1 MELHRLIQRL
11 VVPVLLLCLLVSNGC
26 AVQRSK
32 APQIDAKTAYALNL
46 ESQVTQADKDY
57 IQFFTDVGNAN
68 RAGQLT
74 PGDVA
79 SLNKVGSHLKIA
91 LDEANR
97 LTKAYAS
104 SYDQG
109 TAGQV
114 GTLLAQVA
122 ADLVT
127 LSTSLAQMKGGVHQ

>member
-1 MELHRLIQRL
+1 MELLQLTRRL

-46 ESQVTQADKDY
+46 ESQVTQANKDY
-57 IQFFTDVGNAN
+57 IGFFTDVGNAN
-68 RAGQLT
+68 RARQLT

-79 SLNKVGSHLKIA
+79 FLNKTGARVKTA
-91 LDEANR
+91 LEEADR

-109 TAGQV
+109 VAGQV

-127 LSTSLAQMKGGVHQ
+127 LNTSIAQMKGGVHQ